1 MTRPDL
7 TFQAIKGY
15 AKEELLT
22 PLKRSAKKLQG
33 KIHDR
38 FTTDQQKEEINK
50 KLAKYKA
57 MPDEYY
63 DWREDDYSMLGTNI
77 SVHPMQATLVSVC
90 TSEGVKIWDMRNTT
104 SHVELIRQGIT
115 SQAHTVHTACGA
127 TWSPTGQYMI
137 VAKRITEELSKFSL
151 TYCKI
156 TTARGKLDY
165 LDFETN

>member
-50 KLAKYKA
+50 KLAKLK
-57 MPDEYY
+57 
-63 DWREDDYSMLGTNI
+63 REETN
-77 SVHPMQATLVSVC
+77 VLDLTGKLVSVFLFWALK
-90 TSEGVKIWDMRNTT
+90 SDGFI
-104 SHVELIRQGIT
+104 G
-115 SQAHTVHTACGA
+115 
-127 TWSPTGQYMI
+127 
-137 VAKRITEELSKFSL
+137 TEMKP
-151 TYCKI
+151 I
-156 TTARGKLDY
+156 
-165 LDFETN
+165 

>member
-50 KLAKYKA
+50 KLAKLK
-57 MPDEYY
+57 
-63 DWREDDYSMLGTNI
+63 REETN
-77 SVHPMQATLVSVC
+77 VHDLTGKLVSVFFILFWALKSDGFFG
-90 TSEGVKIWDMRNTT
+90 SEMKPI
-104 SHVELIRQGIT
+104 
-115 SQAHTVHTACGA
+115 
-127 TWSPTGQYMI
+127 
-137 VAKRITEELSKFSL
+137 
-151 TYCKI
+151 
-156 TTARGKLDY
+156 
-165 LDFETN
+165 

>member
-50 KLAKYKA
+50 KLAKLK
-57 MPDEYY
+57 
-63 DWREDDYSMLGTNI
+63 REETN
-77 SVHPMQATLVSVC
+77 VLDLTGKLVSVFIILQEIYQAMLWFSKAKLKR
-90 TSEGVKIWDMRNTT
+90 TKGQNRN
-104 SHVELIRQGIT
+104 
-115 SQAHTVHTACGA
+115 
-127 TWSPTGQYMI
+127 M
-137 VAKRITEELSKFSL
+137 
-151 TYCKI
+151 
-156 TTARGKLDY
+156 
-165 LDFETN
+165 